1 MRIANS
7 KYQPTIKTTNNV
19 NFQGMSFPKFFAA
32 PKTTLTL
39 SREAKLNKTSMEWL
53 NRHLKDQ
60 PQESIQKVYN
70 SCLNSDNNICEQ
82 AIGILKK
89 YIPGKSFLGGLLNS
103 QQKPNVYSKFGLDFM
118 SIMLEASKN
127 DEQNH
132 TKENLDFLDI
142 ILEKYDRN
150 NPKLMLDMIINSK
163 VNSGN
168 VFEGASKIFDKLY
181 DINRLYNDDLE
192 YNNFLREIKKK
203 TEYEKSF
210 IVRNVLKDEK
220 IEDIFKIVEFA
231 KGKDSEKLLKE
242 IDKDLCNHES
252 YNVRRALYNSAIID
266 YHSEP
271 FNLEG
276 NLKNYLA
283 IRPYI
288 DDDTGVSFAKDKN
301 GKFSSEVC
309 EFVRKFYDKYSLNDI
324 YKFIDFIKN
333 DDGTFN
339 TDLAKYLTE
348 YLTNTFEVVSDAA
361 TFSDIKFCIP
371 FLKNIKDETQF
382 NHIKALT
389 KAYLRF
395 KYNAPNDKWNM
406 FPDIVNCAKDKD
418 GNFIP
423 EILNEYPK
431 LFDDGLSVITPNI
444 MKLCKFDDK
453 FKKDNFD
460 KAVKLLKS
468 ADKSEQEDLSKF
480 LLTCLDRNNNLDET
494 KTKIFDEVQKRGI
507 HHNVIKTTVALQDP
521 DKTFSNQGLDFAEY
535 LVKSG
540 NSDTEKDIP
549 SILEACRDKSGYL
562 NANTMYVAK
571 NLQKLNRYLTLSKL
585 IKVVQNHDKEID
597 ANKTQVIAEILKA
610 DKISNVRDLEAILKL
625 STDRNNVV
633 DLEVVKRLAQLAS
646 KGENLNRY
654 EDVIPA
660 YRKLYKYEYATSL
673 SQLNL
678 NQKRTLMQALQRYE
692 NQIQSR
698 EFNKL
703 MSSKIL
709 PKNSSEYCSIMG
721 KLSHAIGINTTKLPS
736 STIQRFY
743 KAMENL
749 ADIKQGFMHLN
760 FNKETPVLDLSYSL
774 KDFKNDVWNIVKD
787 AHYSDRT
794 KALDYFGFELKS
806 NEGKLELTGYPSADK
821 PDGRLAHIK
830 DKDVLNLIKK
840 VNTYVIKF
848 TENNAISIKDHPNI
862 ANNLTEIVTAFP
874 EFLTTIGKK
883 QHGTHDF
890 TLDIHLLKVL
900 QGVMQNPEYEKLSN
914 SSKKHIQ
921 LAALLHDITKAEGQP
936 DFDHPRNSAFDVY
949 YLLDKLGL
957 SEREK
962 LKIYHIIKNHD
973 WLAKYDFSSND
984 SKRIAFH
991 LREGNAFKLCSMLT
1005 EADLKG
1011 VQKNDRFYDK
1021 HSAKLYKAKKEI
1033 GKYLYELQSTAINL
1047 PQTKIPKASELN
1059 CKSTHV
1065 RTIKADG
1072 ITNTVLDL
1080 SGCYDLRNVG
1090 FKTCNSLNDFN
1101 VLVHG
1106 LDCKDSAS
1114 MFQALGLIDSNALL
1128 SSSYVVYSKGNYK
1141 AFRKEGFILDVP
1153 AANTHVAY
1161 WRDFG
1166 SGYKKSTKDLY
1177 STYLFQDNT
1186 IRNYISDKLKG
1197 KLHLSDKEYIALFR
1211 KIEDLPM
1218 EKLEAY
1224 EPKVAKAYKEIF
1236 RDMEVSKRG
1245 YGRNYNEILIT
1256 NPKIQGIFCYNK
1268 TPENVSSY
1276 LRKYAE
1282 RNNIPIIVF
1291 G

>member
-1 MRIANS
+1 MRITNS
-7 KYQPTIKTTNNV
+7 EYQPAIKTNNV
-19 NFQGMSFPKFFAA
+19 NFQGISFPKFFAT

-39 SREAKLNKTSMEWL
+39 SREAKLNKASMEWL
-53 NRHLKDQ
+53 NSHLKGQ
-60 PQESIQKVYN
+60 SQESIKKAYN
-70 SCLNSDNNICEQ
+70 SCLNSDNNVCEQ

-89 YIPGKSFLGGLLNS
+89 YIPQKTFFGSMFNS

-118 SIMLEASKN
+118 SIMLEGSKN
-127 DEQNH
+127 DKYNH
-132 TKENLDFLDI
+132 TKENLDFLDVV
-142 ILEKYDRN
+142 LEKYDRHI
-150 NPKLMLDMIINSK
+150 PKYMLDMIVKSK
-163 VNSGN
+163 VKDGN
-168 VFEGASKIFDKLY
+168 VLDGAAKIFENLY
-181 DINRLYNDDLE
+181 KPKVGRNDDLE
-192 YNNFLREIKKK
+192 YWDFLYDLKDK
-203 TEYEKSF
+203 TEHEKKF
-210 IVRNVLKDEK
+210 LINNVIKNRNFRNISQMVDY
-220 IEDIFKIVEFA
+220 A
-231 KGKDSEKLLKE
+231 KGKDSKKILELVNEDLEKYDSSDVRSTL
-242 IDKDLCNHES
+242 IYSKDYYGKHT
-252 YNVRRALYNSAIID
+252 
-266 YHSEP
+266 
-271 FNLEG
+271 LE
-276 NLKNYLA
+276 NY
-283 IRPYI
+283 ITQRPYI
-288 DDDTGVSFAKDKN
+288 NSKNIPYYNYASDINGRIVPEVVDLINVIIDKN
-301 GKFSSEVC
+301 
-309 EFVRKFYDKYSLNDI
+309 SL
-324 YKFIDFIKN
+324 KKVQSLIDLTKN
-333 DDGTFN
+333 KDRTFN
-339 TDLAKYLTE
+339 IDAVKYLTHA
-348 YLTNTFEVVSDAA
+348 LTEDSSPNDYN
-361 TFSDIKFCIP
+361 DIAICTKY
-371 FLKNIKDETQF
+371 LKNKNGDIQF
-382 NHIKALT
+382 KLTMPLRKAW
-389 KAYLRF
+389 LRF
-395 KYNAPNDKWNM
+395 KYNAPYNKQDM
-406 FPDIVNCAKDKD
+406 FPAVIKCAKDKD

-431 LFDDGLSVITPNI
+431 LFDDGLSVVTPNI
-444 MKLCKFDDK
+444 IKLSKFDDK

-460 KAVKLLKS
+460 KIVKLLKS

-480 LLTCLDRNNNLDET
+480 LYTCLDKNNNLDET
-494 KTKIFDEVQKRGI
+494 KTKIFDKIQKRGI
-507 HHNVIKTTVALQDP
+507 HHNVMKIAIALQDP
-521 DKTFSNQGLDFAEY
+521 DKTFSHSGLDLAEH
-535 LVKSG
+535 LVKNG

-549 SILEACRDKSGYL
+549 SILEACRDKTGYL
-562 NANTMYVAK
+562 NANSMYVAK

-585 IKVVQNHDKEID
+585 IKVVQNNDKEID
-597 ANKTQVIAEILKA
+597 TNKTQVIAEILKA
-610 DKISNVRDLEAILKL
+610 GKIKSVSDLEAILKL
-625 STDRNNVV
+625 STDRNSVV
-633 DLEVVKRLAQLAS
+633 DLEVLKRLSQLAS
-646 KGENLNRY
+646 QGEILSLY

-660 YRKLYKYEYATSL
+660 YRKLYKYEHATHL

-678 NQKRTLMQALQRYE
+678 NQKRTLMQALQRYG
-692 NQIQSR
+692 NQIQTR

-703 MSSKIL
+703 MSSKLL
-709 PKNSSEYCSIMG
+709 PQNNSEYCSMMG
-721 KLSHAIGINTTKLPS
+721 RLSHAIGINITKLPS
-736 STIQRFY
+736 GTIQRFY

-749 ADIKQGFMHLN
+749 ADNKQGFMHLN
-760 FNKETPVLDLSYSL
+760 FDKETPVLNLSYSL
-774 KDFKNDVWNIVKD
+774 KDFKNDVWKLVRN

-806 NEGKLELTGYPSADK
+806 NDGKLELTGYPTGDK

-840 VNTYVIKF
+840 VNPYVVKF

-862 ANNLTEIVTAFP
+862 ASNLTEIVTAFP

-890 TLDIHLLKVL
+890 TLDVHLLKVL
-900 QGVMQNPEYEKLSN
+900 QGVMQNPEYEKLSS

-921 LAALLHDITKAEGQP
+921 LAALLHDITKAEGRP

-1021 HSAKLYKAKKEI
+1021 HSAKLYKARKEI
-1033 GKYLYELQSTAINL
+1033 SKYLYELQSTSINL
-1047 PQTKIPKASELN
+1047 PQSKIPKASELN
-1059 CKSTHV
+1059 RKSTHV

-1080 SGCYDLRNVG
+1080 SGCHDLGNVG
-1090 FKTCNSLNDFN
+1090 FKTCKSLNDFN

-1106 LDCKDSAS
+1106 LDCKNSAS

-1177 STYLFQDNT
+1177 NTYLFHDNT
-1186 IRNYISDKLKG
+1186 MRNYISDKLKA
-1197 KLHLSDKEYIALFR
+1197 KLHLSNKEYIALFK
-1211 KIEDLPM
+1211 KIEDLPL

-1224 EPKVAKAYKEIF
+1224 EPKVAKAYREIF

-1245 YGRNYNEILIT
+1245 YGRNYNEILVT
-1256 NPKIQGIFCYNK
+1256 NPKIQGIFCYNQ

-1282 RNNIPIIVF
+1282 RNNIPIIIF